1 MRPASAKHVSKGA
14 GADDMSASDT
24 EPVRVMLVG
33 DCPLLRSGFRQVL
46 EAAGIIVVGSIDTAE
61 QAADLLRTVTADVI
75 VVGTVTRH
83 AGSTDAREIRASH
96 PSTPVLVLGRSGDA
110 DGVRAALAAGARGYL
125 ALEGAADGDLLQ
137 AVRSL
142 AAGEM
147 YLSPE
152 LAVSSASAAT
162 PGPSTAART
171 APPLA
176 RLTERER
183 QVLTLVAGGRSNRE
197 IAELL
202 GLSANT
208 IAVHRANLM
217 KTLAVRKTAALV
229 LYAVRH
235 GLVTAD

>member
-1 MRPASAKHVSKGA
+1 MNT
-14 GADDMSASDT
+14 SD
-24 EPVRVMLVG
+24 EPIRVVLAG

-46 EAAGIIVVGSIDTAE
+46 EAAGLAVVGSVDTAA
-61 QAADLLRTVTADVI
+61 QAVALLTTVPADVI
-75 VVGTVTRH
+75 VVGAVTGH
-83 AGSTDAREIRASH
+83 PGGTEAREIRVAH
-96 PSTPVLVLGRSGDA
+96 PSIPLLVLGRSGDG
-110 DGVRAALAAGARGYL
+110 DSVRAALGAGARGYL
-125 ALEGAADGDLLQ
+125 ALEGAGDGDLLQ

-147 YLSPE
+147 YLGAE
-152 LAVSSASAAT
+152 LAAS
-162 PGPSTAART
+162 GARAIA
-171 APPLA
+171 APPA
-176 RLTERER
+176 PARHVTPAPRLTERER
-183 QVLTLVAGGRSNRE
+183 QVLTLVARGRSNRE

-217 KTLAVRKTAALV
+217 KTLSVRKTAALV

>member
-1 MRPASAKHVSKGA
+1 MNEGI
-14 GADDMSASDT
+14 
-24 EPVRVMLVG
+24 RVVLAG

-46 EAAGIIVVGSIDTAE
+46 EAAGISVVGSVDTAAD
-61 QAADLLRTVTADVI
+61 AAGLLRAVVADVI
-75 VVGTVTRH
+75 VLGAVTGH
-83 AGSTDAREIRASH
+83 GSEEVKAIRAAQ
-96 PSTPVLVLGRSGDA
+96 PSIPLLVLGRSGDA
-110 DGVRAALAAGARGYL
+110 EGIRAALAAGARGYL
-125 ALEGAADGDLLQ
+125 GLEGAADGDLIQ

-147 YLSPE
+147 YLSSE
-152 LAVSSASAAT
+152 LAVSHASPSALPSRSNDASAPA
-162 PGPSTAART
+162 
-171 APPLA
+171 A

-183 QVLTLVAGGRSNRE
+183 QVLTLVARGRSNRE
-197 IAELL
+197 IAEML

>member
-1 MRPASAKHVSKGA
+1 
-14 GADDMSASDT
+14 MSSI
-24 EPVRVMLVG
+24 RVMLAG

-46 EAAGIIVVGSIDTAE
+46 EAAGISVVGSVDSAE
-61 QAADLLRTVTADVI
+61 DAAGLLRVAVVDVI
-75 VVGTVTRH
+75 VLGAVTGH
-83 AGSTDAREIRASH
+83 GSVDVEAIRAAQ
-96 PSTPVLVLGRSGDA
+96 PSIPLLVLGRSGDA
-110 DGVRAALAAGARGYL
+110 DGVRAARAAGARGYL
-125 ALEGAADGDLLQ
+125 GLEGAADGDLIQ

-152 LAVSSASAAT
+152 LALSHASPAAVPARSNNASA
-162 PGPSTAART
+162 P
-171 APPLA
+171 AP

-183 QVLTLVAGGRSNRE
+183 QVLTLVARGRSNRE
-197 IAELL
+197 IAEML

>member
-1 MRPASAKHVSKGA
+1 MI
-14 GADDMSASDT
+14 DI
-24 EPVRVMLVG
+24 EPIRVVLAG

-46 EAAGIIVVGSIDTAE
+46 EGAGVAVVGSVDTGAE
-61 QAADLLRTVTADVI
+61 AVTLLATVPADVI
-75 VVGTVTRH
+75 VVGAVTGRPGV
-83 AGSTDAREIRASH
+83 ADAKEIRAAH
-96 PSTPVLVLGRSGDA
+96 PSIPLLVLGRSGDG
-110 DGVRAALAAGARGYL
+110 DSVRAALGAGARGYL
-125 ALEGAADGDLLQ
+125 ALEGAADGDLLH

-147 YLSPE
+147 YLSPA
-152 LAVSSASAAT
+152 LAPSVAAPSSA
-162 PGPSTAART
+162 ARLLNP
-171 APPLA
+171 AP

-183 QVLTLVAGGRSNRE
+183 QVLTLVARGRSNRE

-217 KTLAVRKTAALV
+217 KTLSVRKTAALV

>member
-1 MRPASAKHVSKGA
+1 
-14 GADDMSASDT
+14 
-24 EPVRVMLVG
+24 MLAG

-46 EAAGIIVVGSIDTAE
+46 EAAGITVVGSVDTAAE
-61 QAADLLRTVTADVI
+61 AVALLAKVAADVI
-75 VVGTVTRH
+75 VVGAVTGHRRV
-83 AGSTDAREIRASH
+83 AEPREIRTAY
-96 PSTPVLVLGRSGDA
+96 PSIPLLVLGPSGD
-110 DGVRAALAAGARGYL
+110 GESVRAALSAGARGYL
-125 ALEGAADGDLLQ
+125 ALEGAADGDLLH

-152 LAVSSASAAT
+152 LAASGPPSAAS
-162 PGPSTAART
+162 PGPARHAAP
-171 APPLA
+171 AP

-183 QVLTLVAGGRSNRE
+183 QVLTLVARGRSNRE

-217 KTLAVRKTAALV
+217 KTLSVRKTAALV

>member
-1 MRPASAKHVSKGA
+1 MNT
-14 GADDMSASDT
+14 SD
-24 EPVRVMLVG
+24 EPIRVMLAG

-46 EAAGIIVVGSIDTAE
+46 EAAGVAVVGSVAT
-61 QAADLLRTVTADVI
+61 AADAASLLSTVGADVV
-75 VVGTVTRH
+75 VVGNVTRQDDG
-83 AGSTDAREIRASH
+83 ADAREIRAAH
-96 PSTPVLVLGRSGDA
+96 PGTPVLVLGRAGDA
-110 DGVRAALAAGARGYL
+110 DAVRVALAAGARGYL
-125 ALEGAADGDLLQ
+125 ALEAAADGDLIQ

-152 LAVSSASAAT
+152 LAASHSAA
-162 PGPSTAART
+162 PAPAPQPSQST
-171 APPLA
+171 A

-183 QVLTLVAGGRSNRE
+183 QVLTLVASGRSNRE
-197 IAELL
+197 IAEML

-208 IAVHRANLM
+208 VAVHRANLM

>member
-1 MRPASAKHVSKGA
+1 
-14 GADDMSASDT
+14 MSASD
-24 EPVRVMLVG
+24 EPIRVLLAG

-46 EAAGIIVVGSIDTAE
+46 EAAGVTVVGSVDTAAE
-61 QAADLLRTVTADVI
+61 AAELLATLTADVV
-75 VVGTVTRH
+75 VVGAVTGH
-83 AGSTDAREIRASH
+83 GADARDIRAAH
-96 PSTPVLVLGRSGDA
+96 PGIPLLVLGQSGDVE
-110 DGVRAALAAGARGYL
+110 GVRQALAAGARGYL
-125 ALEGAADGDLLQ
+125 GLEGAADGDLIE

-152 LAVSSASAAT
+152 LAASHAA
-162 PGPSTAART
+162 
-171 APPLA
+171 APPLSHQA
-176 RLTERER
+176 AKPAPRLTERER
-183 QVLTLVAGGRSNRE
+183 QVLTLVARGRSNRE
-197 IAELL
+197 IATML

>member
-1 MRPASAKHVSKGA
+1 
-14 GADDMSASDT
+14 MSETD
-24 EPVRVMLVG
+24 PIRVVLAG

-46 EAAGIIVVGSIDTAE
+46 EAAGMAVVGSVDTAAE
-61 QAADLLRTVTADVI
+61 AVALLGTVSADVI
-75 VVGTVTRH
+75 VVGAVTAHRGG
-83 AGSTDAREIRASH
+83 AEPREIRVAH
-96 PSTPVLVLGRSGDA
+96 PSIPLLVLGPSGD
-110 DGVRAALAAGARGYL
+110 GESVRAALAAGARGYL

-152 LAVSSASAAT
+152 LAASGAPQVAAASAPARH
-162 PGPSTAART
+162 AAP
-171 APPLA
+171 AP

-183 QVLTLVAGGRSNRE
+183 QVLTLVARGRSNRE

-217 KTLAVRKTAALV
+217 KTLSVRKTAALV

>member
-1 MRPASAKHVSKGA
+1 MNT
-14 GADDMSASDT
+14 SDG
-24 EPVRVMLVG
+24 PIRVMLAG

-46 EAAGIIVVGSIDTAE
+46 EAAGIAVVGSVDG
-61 QAADLLRTVTADVI
+61 AADAAALLSAVEADVV
-75 VVGTVTRH
+75 VVGTVTGH
-83 AGSTDAREIRASH
+83 GSGADAREIREAH
-96 PSTPVLVLGRSGDA
+96 PSIPLLVLGRSGDA
-110 DGVRAALAAGARGYL
+110 EGVRAALAAGARGYL
-125 ALEGAADGDLLQ
+125 GLEGAADGDLIQ

-152 LAVSSASAAT
+152 LAASHASAAAPVRPAVET
-162 PGPSTAART
+162 P
-171 APPLA
+171 

-183 QVLTLVAGGRSNRE
+183 QVLTLVARGRSNRE
-197 IAELL
+197 IAEML

-217 KTLAVRKTAALV
+217 KTLAVRKTASLV

-235 GLVTAD
+235 GLITAD

>member
-1 MRPASAKHVSKGA
+1 MTT
-14 GADDMSASDT
+14 SD
-24 EPVRVMLVG
+24 EPIRVMLAG

-46 EAAGIIVVGSIDTAE
+46 EAAGVVVVGSVAA
-61 QAADLLRTVTADVI
+61 AADAARLLSTIGADVV
-75 VVGTVTRH
+75 VVGNVTRQDGG
-83 AGSTDAREIRASH
+83 ADAREIRAAH
-96 PSTPVLVLGRSGDA
+96 PGTPVLVLGRAGDA
-110 DGVRAALAAGARGYL
+110 DAVRAALASGARGYL
-125 ALEGAADGDLLQ
+125 ALEAAADGDLIQ

-152 LAVSSASAAT
+152 LAASHAAA
-162 PGPSTAART
+162 PAPVPQPSQST
-171 APPLA
+171 A

-183 QVLTLVAGGRSNRE
+183 QVLTLVARGRSNRE
-197 IAELL
+197 IAEML

-208 IAVHRANLM
+208 VAVHRANLM

>member
-1 MRPASAKHVSKGA
+1 MVTGTSSSLVAERSMGGMV
-14 GADDMSASDT
+14 
-24 EPVRVMLVG
+24 ERIRVVLVG

-46 EAAGIIVVGSIDTAE
+46 DAAGIPVVGNVDTAAD
-61 QAADLLRTVTADVI
+61 AAVLLRGVAADVI
-75 VVGTVTRH
+75 VLGAVTGCR
-83 AGSTDAREIRASH
+83 AADVKAIRAAKASI
-96 PSTPVLVLGRSGDA
+96 PLLVLGPSDDA
-110 DGVRAALAAGARGYL
+110 DSVRAALAAGARGYL
-125 ALEGAADGDLLQ
+125 GLEGAADADLIQ
-137 AVRSL
+137 AVRRL

-152 LAVSSASAAT
+152 LAASHASRPAA
-162 PGPSTAART
+162 AAR
-171 APPLA
+171 PPQASVPTA

-183 QVLTLVAGGRSNRE
+183 QVLTLVARGQSNRE

>member
-1 MRPASAKHVSKGA
+1 MIDSGA
-14 GADDMSASDT
+14 I
-24 EPVRVMLVG
+24 RVLLAG

-46 EAAGIIVVGSIDTAE
+46 EAAGMTVVGSVDS
-61 QAADLLRTVTADVI
+61 AADAAALLETTAADVV
-75 VVGTVTRH
+75 VVGAVTSHGRG
-83 AGSTDAREIRASH
+83 ADVLEIREAH
-96 PSTPVLVLGRSGDA
+96 PSTPLLVLGRSGDA
-110 DGVRAALAAGARGYL
+110 DGVRAALGAGARGYL
-125 ALEGAADGDLLQ
+125 GLEGAADADLIQ

-142 AAGEM
+142 ASGEI

-152 LAVSSASAAT
+152 LAASHAAAPVPPAADT
-162 PGPSTAART
+162 P
-171 APPLA
+171 

-183 QVLTLVAGGRSNRE
+183 QVLTLVARGRSNRE
-197 IAELL
+197 IAEML